1 MKRSF
6 NRLLRQFKPER
17 APEEFQHI
25 RAAYEQLDNSLRYGE
40 QTFAKRPVED
50 MFDWTAPVQESEQA
64 PPNQKSQRA
73 TEHDSKGDQ
82 RCGTQDRQTD
92 RSPQEL
98 IVERLQTATPDRI
111 YVELS
116 KIEDKTPFDFYALP
130 VLIDALENTYPL
142 QFVKWI
148 LAGLKK
154 FPNEVGLQS
163 LLYTT
168 LRGTFSRKAIP
179 RIWIAVAKSVRSDRF
194 YSLTEP
200 L

>member
-17 APEEFQHI
+17 APEEFQRI

-50 MFDWTAPVQESEQA
+50 MFNWTAAVQESEQA

-82 RCGTQDRQTD
+82 RSGTQDRQPS

-142 QFVKWI
+142 RFVKWI

-154 FPNEVGLQS
+154 FPN
-163 LLYTT
+163 
-168 LRGTFSRKAIP
+168 
-179 RIWIAVAKSVRSDRF
+179 
-194 YSLTEP
+194 
-200 L
+200 